1 MQRVGKQEFWQDK
14 DLRDEKSRT
23 QARGRSPSAILDQIL
38 ARWCKDETRFEKPL
52 RVVFLSF
59 LCLTVAVLTLQNV
72 VTEYRTLS
80 EPQDL
85 IVRTTERLL
94 MHQRALAKQTPR
106 PGSQCRQ
113 RRHGSADSHPQ
124 KKDTANIKA
133 VADRVFAG
141 KAADLNIAEL
151 TIYSADQQIV
161 YRAQSNAT
169 PAQDSA
175 SFETN

>member
-23 QARGRSPSAILDQIL
+23 VARARSPSAILDQIL

-94 MHQRALAKQTPR
+94 MHQRALGEQTLDQAV
-106 PGSQCRQ
+106 SVV
-113 RRHGSADSHPQ
+113 SADTDLQ
-124 KKDTANIKA
+124 TAIRKKDTANIKA

-141 KAADLNIAEL
+141 KAADLNISEL

-169 PAQDSA
+169 PAQL
-175 SFETN
+175 